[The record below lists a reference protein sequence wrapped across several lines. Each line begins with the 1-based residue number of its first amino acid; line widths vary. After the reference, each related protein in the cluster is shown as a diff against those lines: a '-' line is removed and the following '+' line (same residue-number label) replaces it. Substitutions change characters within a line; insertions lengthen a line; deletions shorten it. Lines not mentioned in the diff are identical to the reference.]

1 MPTPEDGSIGP
12 SGKRTQMSESS
23 VPTGEGGKS
32 RFSNTVAFLGWIV
45 AIFSLGINFLE
56 YRAKQEER
64 EAALTAAPKY
74 TWNFSSLNLKSFP
87 PEIREIKKPVRQP
100 FALKH
105 LSGEPVRGLH
115 VAFRSDV
122 GGITGVVLDEGGDR
136 VNPELR
142 NGGKELD
149 IKKDILLQGEAISG
163 YLTTDGL
170 VEVTAKTAAEKGQE
184 YKPLDGLIVA
194 QPWYLREEFL
204 IVGIALGIVLAAFLI
219 LRRFAPSIVRAIND
233 PIELSGR
240 TKLIWVIAIGLLMF
254 FGRLVSLPGP
264 AELFYALLL
273 YLLITNLAS
282 VTAMLR
288 YYAFIQQ
295 ESQDRQRSSEV
306 TARPVGPAPRPPMAP
321 ARIPLTP
328 PKSPPQ

>member
-1 MPTPEDGSIGP
+1 MAAGLDGMGLRAPHGGALAYLQPTHWSVIISRCKKMPTTEDGSIGP

-184 YKPLDGLIVA
+184 YKPLDGLIVT
-194 QPWYLREEFL
+194 QP
-204 IVGIALGIVLAAFLI
+204 
-219 LRRFAPSIVRAIND
+219 
-233 PIELSGR
+233 
-240 TKLIWVIAIGLLMF
+240 
-254 FGRLVSLPGP
+254 
-264 AELFYALLL
+264 
-273 YLLITNLAS
+273 
-282 VTAMLR
+282 
-288 YYAFIQQ
+288 
-295 ESQDRQRSSEV
+295 
-306 TARPVGPAPRPPMAP
+306 
-321 ARIPLTP
+321 
-328 PKSPPQ
+328 